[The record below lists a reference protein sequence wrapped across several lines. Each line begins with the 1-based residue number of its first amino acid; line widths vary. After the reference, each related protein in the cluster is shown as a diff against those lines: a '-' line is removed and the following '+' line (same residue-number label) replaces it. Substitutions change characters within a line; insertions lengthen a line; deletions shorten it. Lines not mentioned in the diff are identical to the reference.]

1 MQLEGKVAVI
11 TGAGGGIGRAA
22 ALLFAGN
29 GAALVLTDLNPESGQ
44 VTQEKVAAS
53 GARSV
58 FVQGNVGDSRDVQAI
73 VDAALSEFGRIDVL
87 FNNAGSSHAA
97 GDLRT
102 VTDEDIE
109 LSLSSNLK
117 SVIYGCRAALPSMIA
132 NGGGTIVNTA
142 SITGMRGQDGRGV
155 YGAAKA
161 GVINF
166 TRYLAWEYG
175 PMGIRANAVCPGAID
190 TPMMRKHTDNPTH
203 RPMLAY
209 FENQAPLHRLGRP
222 EDIAK
227 TALYLASDSSS
238 HVTGQAI
245 AVDGGMSAGT
255 FLDPARLRA
264 MAADILG
271 DGG

>member
-1 MQLEGKVAVI
+1 MQLEGKIAVI

-22 ALLFAGN
+22 ALFARN
-29 GAALVLTDLNPESGQ
+29 GASLVLTDLNPETGQ
-44 VTQEKVAAS
+44 ATQDLLASS
-53 GARSV
+53 GARSI
-58 FVQGNVGDSRDVQAI
+58 FVQGDVGVSKDVQAI
-73 VDAALSEFGRIDVL
+73 IDATLDEFGRIDVL

-109 LSLSSNLK
+109 LSLSANLT
-117 SVIYGCRAALPSMIA
+117 SVIYGCRAALPSMIG

-190 TPMMRKHTDNPTH
+190 TPMMRSTPTTPH
-203 RPMLAY
+203 IDPCWRTSRTRRRCTGWGSRKTSPRPRCTWPRTARRTS
-209 FENQAPLHRLGRP
+209 PGRRSRS
-222 EDIAK
+222 
-227 TALYLASDSSS
+227 TAE
-238 HVTGQAI
+238 
-245 AVDGGMSAGT
+245 
-255 FLDPARLRA
+255 
-264 MAADILG
+264 
-271 DGG
+271 